1 MYQRCNYSNPAP
13 KYLIN
18 LSVMIRSV
26 IVNTIPITT
35 APIKL
40 NLAINN
46 GKIKNIGSVGITK
59 KAV

>member
-1 MYQRCNYSNPAP
+1 
-13 KYLIN
+13 
-18 LSVMIRSV
+18 MIRSA
-26 IVNTIPITT
+26 IVMDIPMTT

-46 GKIKNIGSVGITK
+46 GKIKNISEVGITK